1 MTPPT
6 WLDAHGPRRPRGWP
20 AGPVAAMSRSF
31 GQMVNIVDHDTDTE
45 DRSACSLGRSARR
58 RGISQTALAK
68 EGTGERAYV
77 FRLEAGGSDPTVGV
91 LQRLAKALGVP
102 VTALLE

>member
-1 MTPPT
+1 MTPRQIGMH
-6 WLDAHGPRRPRGWP
+6 LRNIR
-20 AGPVAAMSRSF
+20 VAK
-31 GQMVNIVDHDTDTE
+31 G
-45 DRSACSLGRSARR
+45 L
-58 RGISQTALAK
+58 SQTELAK
-68 EGTGERAYV
+68 KAQVSRAYV

>member
-1 MTPPT
+1 MK
-6 WLDAHGPRRPRGWP
+6 LKKIREAKG
-20 AGPVAAMSRSF
+20 
-31 GQMVNIVDHDTDTE
+31 
-45 DRSACSLGRSARR
+45 L
-58 RGISQTALAK
+58 SQTELAK
-68 EGTGERAYV
+68 KARVSRAYV

>member
-1 MTPPT
+1 MK
-6 WLDAHGPRRPRGWP
+6 LKEIRKAKG
-20 AGPVAAMSRSF
+20 F
-31 GQMVNIVDHDTDTE
+31 
-45 DRSACSLGRSARR
+45 
-58 RGISQTALAK
+58 SQTALAQK
-68 EGTGERAYV
+68 ARVSRAYV